1 MMSAAPDTLG
11 PQPWLT
17 ADDTKKVISAL
28 RAKGSHVRFVGGCVR
43 NALIHEPVGD
53 IDIATPDRPEDVIE
67 LLEAANIKAV
77 PTGIDHGTITA
88 IVDGK
93 PFEITTLRED
103 VETDGRHADVS
114 FTEEWEADAARRD
127 LTVNAIYADADG
139 HLYDPFGGVDDIKNG
154 VIKFIGSA
162 EERIQEDYL
171 RILRFFRFAAFYGRG
186 DLDPAALK
194 AIEANKEG
202 LKNLSAERVRAEL
215 LKLFAAP
222 SPIATLRVM
231 SAVGVLPEILPEAK
245 HFTRLER
252 LVDIESNQLFTTD
265 GFRRLSAL
273 VELDAD
279 RVPGFATRLR
289 LSNAERD
296 RLHEMQ
302 TNDLKIVSYLS
313 IREVRRALYKVGP
326 QTFKDLVLL
335 HWADDPKQTNGV
347 QWRALLAMADGWV
360 RPVLPLTG
368 QDVMKAGVPEGPA
381 IGDVLKEVEDW
392 WIDSDFTEDEFSI
405 VERLKA
411 IVQATIY

>member
-1 MMSAAPDTLG
+1 MSTTPDTLG

-17 ADDTKKVISAL
+17 ADDTKQVIAAL
-28 RAKGSHVRFVGGCVR
+28 SAKGAHVRFVGGCVR
-43 NALIHEPVGD
+43 NALIHEPVLD
-53 IDIATPDRPEDVIE
+53 IDIATPDRPEQVVE

-77 PTGIDHGTITA
+77 PTGIEHGTITA
-88 IVDGK
+88 VVDGK

-103 VETDGRHADVS
+103 VDTDGRYANVS

-127 LTVNAIYADADG
+127 LTVNAIYADPDG
-139 HLYDPFGGVDDIKNG
+139 RLFDPFGGVDHIKNG
-154 VIKFIGSA
+154 IIKFIGSA
-162 EERIQEDYL
+162 TDRIQEDYL
-171 RILRFFRFAAFYGRG
+171 RILRFFRFAAYYGKG
-186 DLDPAALK
+186 DLDPTALQ
-194 AIEANKEG
+194 AIEANKDG

-222 SPIATLRVM
+222 SPISTLRVM
-231 SAVGVLPEILPEAK
+231 SAINVLSDILPEAK

-252 LVDIESNQLFTTD
+252 LVEIETNQLFVTD
-265 GFRRLSAL
+265 GFRRFSTL
-273 VELDAD
+273 VELDA
-279 RVPGFATRLR
+279 PGVQNLATRLR

-296 RLHEMQ
+296 RLGEIQ

-326 QTFKDLVLL
+326 ETFKDLVLL
-335 HWADDPKQTNGV
+335 HWADDPKETNGV
-347 QWRALLAMADGWV
+347 QWRALLAMADGWT

-381 IGDVLKEVEDW
+381 IGEVLKEVEDW

>member
-1 MMSAAPDTLG
+1 MSATPDTLG

-17 ADDTKKVISAL
+17 ADDTKQVIAAL
-28 RAKGSHVRFVGGCVR
+28 SAKGAKVRFVGGCVR
-43 NALIHEPVGD
+43 NALIHEPVLD
-53 IDIATPDRPEDVIE
+53 IDIATPDRPENVVD

-88 IVDGK
+88 VVDGK

-127 LTVNAIYADADG
+127 LTVNAIYADPDG
-139 HLYDPFGGVDDIKNG
+139 RLFDPFDGVNHIRNG

-162 EERIQEDYL
+162 QDRIQEDYL
-171 RILRFFRFAAFYGRG
+171 RILRFFRFAAYYGKG
-186 DLDPAALK
+186 ELDPSALK
-194 AIEANKEG
+194 AIKANKDG

-215 LKLFAAP
+215 LKLLSAP
-222 SPIATLRVM
+222 NPISTLRVM
-231 SAVGVLPEILPEAK
+231 SAIGVLSDILPEAI
-245 HFTRLER
+245 HVARLER
-252 LVDIESNQLFTTD
+252 LVDIESNQLFVTD
-265 GFRRLSAL
+265 GIRRLSTL
-273 VELDAD
+273 VELDASGV
-279 RVPGFATRLR
+279 RELATRLR

-296 RLHEMQ
+296 RLNEMQ

-326 QTFKDLVLL
+326 ETFKDLVLL
-335 HWADDPKQTNGV
+335 HWADDPKETNGV
-347 QWRALLAMADGWV
+347 QWRALLAMADSWV

-381 IGDVLKEVEDW
+381 IGDVLKEVEEW